1 MEAQLDDNKR
11 SENEMAEVKAARNA
25 GENVHKSGRL

>member
-1 MEAQLDDNKR
+1 MEAQLDDKR
-11 SENEMAEVKAARNA
+11 SENEMAEVKAAQNA